1 MIIEE
6 EKLKIPTREEMR
18 EIIIEIK
25 KDTKQMIKKIKE
37 EEEKNNEENQ
47 ENQENQCLSF
57 LYDPC
62 VIKFLCLV
70 LFVALFVIIIEVI
83 NNNRK
88 AY

>member
-1 MIIEE
+1 MIMEE
-6 EKLKIPTREEMR
+6 EKLKIPTYEEMR

-25 KDTKQMIKKIKE
+25 KDTKQIIKKIKE
-37 EEEKNNEENQ
+37 EEEKNNQ
-47 ENQENQCLSF
+47 ENEYMSL

-62 VIKFLCLV
+62 VIKFLCLI
-70 LFVALFVIIIEVI
+70 LFIVLFVIIVEVI

>member
-6 EKLKIPTREEMR
+6 EKVKIPTREEMR

-25 KDTKQMIKKIKE
+25 KDTKQIIKKIKE

-47 ENQENQCLSF
+47 ENQYMSF